1 MAIVRRYNRYQGLKE
16 LDVFIEDSAPISQ
29 YFNIVEVP
37 DIITQGRSSFIVGG
51 SPLLKAG
58 VELKFEII
66 NDATGKV
73 IYTEAISD
81 YLEGTSRRVSI
92 EVYDDPDTFGDA
104 TLYAVGE
111 LNPNEVDVP
120 GEWQNIYNVRWYSKI
135 YISGAGVNTQ
145 PIFFYK
151 QPSMW
156 IGEIIKWFV
165 ETTYPTGSVTQSA
178 GTVTGAPLPGIEG
191 TQPEKESPG
200 AEIQILQKSF
210 KSKIFGG
217 GGKNAGIS
225 RRGRRVKRSSPEV
238 ERFTLSMEGADA
250 EVKHIG
256 ATFTVKNPK
265 AASSFVTESYHEFP
279 ATFVTTIKDVKN
291 SSTLVP
297 TKEFFI
303 KDTRYPDDDPR
314 QEVIVPLAATAYT
327 MSFQPAP
334 THSVSTVNFRSFAD
348 IRISKLR
355 TFSGDVNRV
364 KVYSKNKDAFGD
376 FELISDTPI
385 ESPELLFDTLGSA
398 GSRRIGYFENQN
410 AINTYWESGSN
421 TIATHKSSLNLDSV
435 YLSGSNKSI
444 NSILRFES
452 TGSLP
457 ITFYKDIEYS
467 FRAKIVGKKGPKKI
481 TGGFASTAE
490 LGIFLSG
497 SSFEKNHDYGNAFG
511 YQLVPVGATKPG
523 LITVESSDENEMEL
537 QFYSLVFQLEVGIF
551 QIFLYGQFQI
561 RDFLPTG
568 FG

>member
-73 IYTEAISD
+73 IYTEAISN

-156 IGEIIKWFV
+156 IGEIIKGFV

-210 KSKIFGG
+210 K
-217 GGKNAGIS
+217 AQ
-225 RRGRRVKRSSPEV
+225 V
-238 ERFTLSMEGADA
+238 
-250 EVKHIG
+250 
-256 ATFTVKNPK
+256 
-265 AASSFVTESYHEFP
+265 
-279 ATFVTTIKDVKN
+279 
-291 SSTLVP
+291 
-297 TKEFFI
+297 
-303 KDTRYPDDDPR
+303 
-314 QEVIVPLAATAYT
+314 
-327 MSFQPAP
+327 
-334 THSVSTVNFRSFAD
+334 
-348 IRISKLR
+348 
-355 TFSGDVNRV
+355 
-364 KVYSKNKDAFGD
+364 
-376 FELISDTPI
+376 
-385 ESPELLFDTLGSA
+385 
-398 GSRRIGYFENQN
+398 
-410 AINTYWESGSN
+410 
-421 TIATHKSSLNLDSV
+421 
-435 YLSGSNKSI
+435 
-444 NSILRFES
+444 
-452 TGSLP
+452 
-457 ITFYKDIEYS
+457 
-467 FRAKIVGKKGPKKI
+467 
-481 TGGFASTAE
+481 
-490 LGIFLSG
+490 
-497 SSFEKNHDYGNAFG
+497 
-511 YQLVPVGATKPG
+511 
-523 LITVESSDENEMEL
+523 
-537 QFYSLVFQLEVGIF
+537 
-551 QIFLYGQFQI
+551 
-561 RDFLPTG
+561 
-568 FG
+568 